1 MANLK
6 INILGKNIELTDQLK
21 SLVNEKAKHF
31 EKFLPVAPEEE
42 VLLNVELEKTL
53 ANQNNGQIFRAEFN
67 INYKSQFK
75 RSEETQ
81 DTMAAAIEV
90 AADELVAQIKK
101 TKERSIG
108 RVRRGANIV
117 KKWLR
122 FGRE

>member
-6 INILGKNIELTDQLK
+6 INILGKNIELTDELK

-31 EKFLPVAPEEE
+31 EKFLPVAPDEE

-53 ANQNNGQIFRAEFN
+53 SHQNNGKIFRAEYN
-67 INYKSQFK
+67 LNYKTNFK
-75 RSEETQ
+75 RAESIE
-81 DTMAAAIEV
+81 DTMSAAIEV
-90 AADELVAQIKK
+90 GADEIVAQIKK
-101 TKERSIG
+101 TKERTIG
-108 RVRRGANIV
+108 RIRKGANTV